1 MGQLGADPLDAL
13 EWSDLALVA
22 HLGTIRAM
30 LDGLADPQFDRVVV
44 DCGSSIQARQLVE
57 TPSILLRL
65 LDSALTPRLAMWRFP
80 GEADPDPTVFEALS
94 DARNELLRME
104 KALTGG
110 ESVMRI
116 VASVEDEQACQDAA
130 SRFGVLGVASEVW
143 LGGTRLAQV
152 PRLAIDASAVVETGD
167 DYLLDLALS
176 GTAAARARVG
186 RRGEDLVVELDGVH
200 RWLPLPPV
208 LIRCRAADATR
219 IEGGLRVRFTPDPS
233 RWRAPAGSA
242 A

>member
-1 MGQLGADPLDAL
+1 MGRLGADPLDAVA
-13 EWSDLALVA
+13 WADLPLVA
-22 HLGTIRAM
+22 HLSTIAAM

-57 TPSILLRL
+57 TPAILLRL

-80 GEADPDPTVFEALS
+80 GEAESDPTVFEALS
-94 DARNELLRME
+94 DARSELQRMNR
-104 KALTGG
+104 ALMSRET
-110 ESVMRI
+110 VMRV
-116 VASVEDEQACQDAA
+116 VAGVDDEQRCQDAA
-130 SRFGVLGVASEVW
+130 SMFGVLGVASEVW
-143 LGGTRLAQV
+143 LDGTRLVQV
-152 PRLAIDASAVVETGD
+152 PRLAIEVPAAVETGN

-176 GTAAARARVG
+176 SSAAARARVG
-186 RRGEDLVVELDGVH
+186 RLDEDLVVEFDGVH

-219 IEGGLRVRFTPDPS
+219 TAGGLRVRFTPDPS
-233 RWRAPAGSA
+233 LWREPAGSA